1 VAALCASVEGDQ
13 LTKCEV
19 KWVTVCCAM
28 FSSLISC
35 IPLCTIPD
43 HSDNVSLS
51 QVLYF
56 KHAKVLQLS
65 SATCFGH
72 YGTFPRIG
80 IGMFEVCFILDMQ
93 FVARLQLNTC
103 QLCVL
108 LFSWVFK
115 MC

>member
-1 VAALCASVEGDQ
+1 MGDSAVQCLVAQLVAFNSVRYQ
-13 LTKCEV
+13 IIQ
-19 KWVTVCCAM
+19 TVCVCV
-28 FSSLISC
+28 C
-35 IPLCTIPD
+35 VCVC
-43 HSDNVSLS
+43 VSLA
-51 QVLYF
+51 QAFYLKY
-56 KHAKVLQLS
+56 ANVLQLS

-80 IGMFEVCFILDMQ
+80 IGMFELSLILDMQ